1 MAVILDVRN
10 LSKTFGGLVAIDDLS
25 LQVDKGTIHAIIG
38 PNGSGKTT
46 FFNLVTGM
54 YAPDGGEILFD
65 GEPVNGLLPHA
76 IARKGIGRTFQNLLL
91 FGDMTAVDN
100 VMVGLQCR
108 NGYSLMEAILR
119 RGAGATDKM
128 YSEAARLLDFVRMGG
143 ARDQPSRYLSYGDQ
157 RLLEIARALGTS
169 PRLVLLDEPAAG
181 MNPQETG
188 VLMSTIRRIRD
199 ELGTTVILI
208 EHDMKLVMNL
218 AERVSVLN
226 YGRLVSEGTPE
237 QVRND
242 PKVIE
247 AYLGVAEEQ

>member
-10 LSKTFGGLVAIDDLS
+10 LSKAFGGLVAIDDLS
-25 LQVDKGTIHAIIG
+25 LQVEKGTIHAIIG

-65 GEPVNGLLPHA
+65 GEPISGLPPHV

-108 NGYSLMEAILR
+108 NRYSLVEAILR
-119 RGAGATDKM
+119 RGSGTADQM
-128 YSEAARLLDFVRMGG
+128 YEEAARLLDFVRLGG
-143 ARDQPSRYLSYGDQ
+143 SRDQPSRYLSYGDQ
-157 RLLEIARALGTS
+157 RLLEIARALGTN

-181 MNPQETG
+181 MNPQETIL
-188 VLMSTIRRIRD
+188 LMNTIRRIRD
-199 ELGTTVILI
+199 ELGATVILI
-208 EHDMKLVMNL
+208 EHDMRLVMNL

-226 YGRLVSEGTPE
+226 YGRRVSEGPPE
-237 QVRND
+237 VVRND